1 MSNSSD
7 LPPTSSWLR
16 RLWAGLALASAPPQP
31 PAPAKLVPPTVGV
44 ARPPEPPAAPAPELD
59 APALRELAAQL
70 ATLPT
75 RLEQQLESQHSSLQ
89 AALLERLATLEK
101 QVSRAGREQF
111 KATTLAESQYE
122 QTTAALEML
131 RAADAR
137 HTSELELLQQ
147 QLAQTRTQHQYDVAL
162 ALLPIA
168 DSLDEALRAGEQ
180 LLTTTGA
187 PVARSW
193 LARTLGLDTPYISRI
208 TSTHEAVQQWLVGL
222 TYVRQRV
229 FDLLA
234 EAGIEPIPT
243 ANQVFDPHLHH
254 ALDLASSSATHPD
267 GTIISEL
274 RRGYCM
280 GSRIIRHADVVVAS
294 DACATPPGGSPT
306 APADV
311 DRSNG

>member
-1 MSNSSD
+1 M
-7 LPPTSSWLR
+7 PP
-16 RLWAGLALASAPPQP
+16 P
-31 PAPAKLVPPTVGV
+31 VVGT
-44 ARPPEPPAAPAPELD
+44 RPPESPAAPAPELD
-59 APALRELAAQL
+59 AAALRELTAQL
-70 ATLPT
+70 TTLPT

-111 KATTLAESQYE
+111 KATTLAASQYE
-122 QTTAALEML
+122 QTTATLEML

-147 QLAQTRTQHQYDVAL
+147 HLAQTRAQQQHDVAL

-180 LLTTTGA
+180 LLTTAGA
-187 PVARSW
+187 PIERGW
-193 LARTLGLDTPYISRI
+193 LARTFGLDTPYLRRI
-208 TSTHEAVQQWLVGL
+208 ASMHEAVQHWLVGL

-294 DACATPPGGSPT
+294 DAYTTPPIVGPS

>member
-16 RLWAGLALASAPPQP
+16 RLWAGLVLSSAPPHP
-31 PAPAKLVPPTVGV
+31 PAPAEPMPPPVGV

-59 APALRELAAQL
+59 APALRELTDQL

-193 LARTLGLDTPYISRI
+193 LARTLGLDTPYMSRI
-208 TSTHEAVQQWLVGL
+208 TSMHEAIQHWLVGL

-234 EAGIEPIPT
+234 EAGIKPIPT

-294 DACATPPGGSPT
+294 DACATPPVEGPT